1 MLSMMLE
8 KKYQKYA
15 FLFCQILSRTGLK
28 PLKIFLNRKHL
39 KFAKNFSSNT
49 LVKPCCEYLVVDLEN

>member
-8 KKYQKYA
+8 KISKVA
-15 FLFCQILSRTGLK
+15 FLFCQILSRTDLK

-49 LVKPCCEYLVVDLEN
+49 LVKPCCENLVVDLEN